1 MEYKIYKPE
10 TWDKAADISLAIMYS
25 ADWKTLTSGF
35 DKHEQFISNWVLK
48 LQEGDFKK
56 DDLDLVVGVLKN
68 AGEIAIKT
76 MMENDMPYVHNEMV
90 ELLCRKQHDYGHQ
103 NINNFGILGL
113 CIRMCD
119 KFARI
124 KNLQGRGTSSENEPL
139 YDSYLDVVGYAAI
152 AMMYHDGTF
161 QLKLER
167 DMK

>member
-1 MEYKIYKPE
+1 MNYKVYTPE
-10 TWDKAADISLAIMYS
+10 TWDNAADINLAIMYV
-25 ADWKTLTSGF
+25 ADWGTITEGF

-56 DDLDLVVGVLKN
+56 EDIDLVVDVLKN

-76 MMENDMPYVHNEMV
+76 MMQNNMPYNHYDMV

-113 CIRMCD
+113 CVRMCD

-124 KNLQGRGTSSENEPL
+124 KNLQERGTTSENEPL

-152 AMMYHDGTF
+152 AMMYHEGTF

>member
-1 MEYKIYKPE
+1 MEYKVYEPP
-10 TWDKAADISLAIMYS
+10 TWDAAAEAYLSRLYLANVYPES
-25 ADWKTLTSGF
+25 F
-35 DKHEQFISNWVLK
+35 DKHEQFISNWVLE
-48 LQEGDFKK
+48 LENGAFDEN
-56 DDLDLVVGVLKN
+56 DIESVVAVMMN

-76 MMENDMPYVHNEMV
+76 MLQNGMPYKHDMML

-113 CIRMCD
+113 SIRMCD

-124 KNLQGRGTSSENEPL
+124 KNLQKRGTEGKNESL
-139 YDSYLDVVGYAAI
+139 YDSYLDVVGYSTI

-167 DMK
+167 DK

>member
-1 MEYKIYKPE
+1 MEFKVLETATWEDAAEVSLSLLYLADGRKIKPI
-10 TWDKAADISLAIMYS
+10 D
-25 ADWKTLTSGF
+25 F
-35 DKHEQFISNWVLK
+35 DKYEQFISNWVLRM
-48 LQEGDFKK
+48 QEGDFKK
-56 DDLDLVVGVLKN
+56 DDLELVVDVLKN

-76 MMENDMPYVHNEMV
+76 MLNNDMPYKHQEML

-113 CIRMCD
+113 AIRMCD

-124 KNLQGRGTSSENEPL
+124 KNLQQRGTEGKNESL

-167 DMK
+167 DK

>member
-1 MEYKIYKPE
+1 MKFKVLETATWEDAAEVSLSLLYLADGRKVKPI
-10 TWDKAADISLAIMYS
+10 D
-25 ADWKTLTSGF
+25 F
-35 DKHEQFISNWVLK
+35 DKYEQFISNWVLRM
-48 LQEGDFKK
+48 QEGDFKK
-56 DDLDLVVGVLKN
+56 DDLELVVDVLKN

-76 MMENDMPYVHNEMV
+76 MLKNNMPYNHDEML

-113 CIRMCD
+113 AIRMCD

-124 KNLQGRGTSSENEPL
+124 KNLQQRGTEGKNESL

-152 AMMYHDGTF
+152 AMMYHNGTF

-167 DMK
+167 DK

>member
-1 MEYKIYKPE
+1 MKYKVHKPK
-10 TWDKAADISLAIMYS
+10 TWDAAAEAHLTRLYI
-25 ADWKTLTSGF
+25 ADVKTESF
-35 DKHEQFISNWVLK
+35 DRHGHFISTWVLE
-48 LQEGDFKK
+48 LENGCFDE
-56 DDLDLVVGVLKN
+56 DDIEQVVDVMTN
-68 AGEIAIKT
+68 AGEIAIQT
-76 MMENDMPYVHNEMV
+76 MIEKGMPYKHGEMV

-113 CIRMCD
+113 AIRMCD

-124 KNLQGRGTSSENEPL
+124 KNLQQRGAEGKNESL

-167 DMK
+167 DNNV